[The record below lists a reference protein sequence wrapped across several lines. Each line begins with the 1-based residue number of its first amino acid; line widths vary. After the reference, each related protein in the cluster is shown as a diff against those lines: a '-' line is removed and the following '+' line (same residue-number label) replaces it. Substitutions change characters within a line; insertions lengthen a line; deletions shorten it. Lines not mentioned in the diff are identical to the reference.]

1 MMDSQLFPALAPA
14 TLSEYSIKIPA
25 PSHLGKYSSHRILSG
40 HAPDQSSVV
49 SVSDLETWK
58 ATPGQATQARLLLVI
73 NITFDWWR
81 GSEGCQG
88 SAIYWQFYKF

>member
-1 MMDSQLFPALAPA
+1 MMDSELFPALSPA

-25 PSHLGKYSSHRILSG
+25 PSHLGKYSSHRLLTG
-40 HAPDQSSVV
+40 QAPDQ
-49 SVSDLETWK
+49 SDLETWK
-58 ATPGQATQARLLLVI
+58 ATPGLATRARLLVI

-88 SAIYWQFYKF
+88 SAIYWQVYKF